1 MNRTIVVVVAA
12 VVTVSG
18 RVRLW
23 WVLHDWNGDLGRS
36 HSDG

>member
-1 MNRTIVVVVAA
+1 MNRTIVVVV

-18 RVRLW
+18 RVSLW
-23 WVLHDWNGDLGRS
+23 CILHDWNGDLGRS